1 MICSG
6 FVLCSRFVNGK
17 SGDISLAEG
26 AIRRFPRIMIPSAF
40 AALLYWAIFHWSSLD
55 GRVCHQV
62 GFWFLFAFTCLIL
75 NNLLVTVLC
84 VVAGWRKQ
92 R

>member
-1 MICSG
+1 MTCSG
-6 FVLCSRFVNGK
+6 FVLCNRFVNGK

-62 GFWFLFAFTCLIL
+62 GFDFCL
-75 NNLLVTVLC
+75 LLL
-84 VVAGWRKQ
+84 AEF
-92 R
+92 

>member
-1 MICSG
+1 LEWPVLTHACSG

-17 SGDISLAEG
+17 SGDVSLLEG

-40 AALLYWAIFHWSSLD
+40 SALMYWAIFHWSSLD

-62 GFWFLFAFTCLIL
+62 
-75 NNLLVTVLC
+75 VLSFDGLTMPC
-84 VVAGWRKQ
+84 KWVVN
-92 R
+92 